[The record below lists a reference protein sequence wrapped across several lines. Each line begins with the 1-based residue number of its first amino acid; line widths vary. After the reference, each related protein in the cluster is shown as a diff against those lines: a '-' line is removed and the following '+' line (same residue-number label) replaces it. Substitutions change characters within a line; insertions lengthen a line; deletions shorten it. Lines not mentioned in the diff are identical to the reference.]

1 MPEYLAPGVYVEEV
15 DTGSKPIEGVS
26 TSTSGMVGV
35 TERGPVNA
43 STFVSGFAD
52 FTRQFGG
59 FLNRRE
65 FTGANWLFPH
75 AVDGFFTNGGK
86 RLFVV
91 RVLPDEATHAELT
104 LFGESLGG
112 FSGALAASG
121 AAGEGYLIVDN
132 TTGLATSDWLLIDD
146 GPRTEYVQVS
156 AADVLSL
163 RIPPLTPQGSG
174 TDVVPVT
181 FAPPAAAA
189 DQLSTNPTD
198 ALVPAGSPEILL
210 DLVDN
215 IVVDSVLR
223 IGAGDTVEFA
233 VIDAPAPASPT
244 DPVLLRAPLH
254 FDHAN
259 TEAVELVEPT
269 DGPPTQLANDVDDGS
284 QIIVVADET
293 ALAGADAIAFG
304 APPHSFYVTLG
315 QIGVTAVGRPGLRFR
330 QTVGTDVVEVTLPPT
345 VADTMLATEAEAEAT
360 EIQVAD
366 RSNLDTDTWLRLDGA
381 NGVEYIKIADVDADA
396 TPGPVMLERPLRVAY
411 AAGDTVSP
419 RKDDG
424 ISDANPTAL
433 ARTTGGGETALGL
446 VEGGAYTAA
455 GVLRVGPLDGARTEY
470 LDFDVTAADSVAI
483 GSLLRSP
490 HAAGAPLGERRS
502 FLRLRAIDRGAWGNC
517 LRATAE
523 AEDVP
528 TLDTTSPGGNAG
540 DSTLTLA
547 TGVGV
552 EPGAVLE
559 FYVRNPGAADTI
571 LFRQKVVGVAGRVV
585 TFGPGGLEQTV
596 AGNTRVRTAEFKLT
610 VECIRT
616 NPKTQAKSVDPALA
630 ESLRNLN
637 FDPRHSRYVE
647 KVIGR
652 IPAPPG
658 AVPPA
663 LDERGDGESQ
673 LVRVDDFFNDAD
685 ARASER
691 TTPDLLTFRTP
702 EGEIRPFGLEL
713 EGGDDQLGMLSNQT
727 FIGTDAVDP
736 TDRTGLQ
743 ALKNIDDV
751 SIVAIPGRTAQAIQQ
766 ALLAHCELM
775 RYRFAVLDSE
785 RGQDPFGLRLEQVQ
799 TQRSRFDSKYGA
811 LYYPWLVIDDPFAPN
826 PNVPEAVKIPPSGH
840 MIGIYARTDAERGVH
855 KAPANEV
862 IRGISDLQIK
872 IVKEQHDLIN
882 PRNINALRD
891 FRDRGRGLRAWG
903 ARCVTSDPDWRYI
916 NVRRLFN
923 FVESSIER
931 GTQWVVFEPNDFK
944 LWARVTQSVSAFLTA
959 VWRDGALMGRTADE
973 AFYVRCDETTMSQYD
988 IDNGRLIMLIGI
1000 APVKP
1005 AEFVIIRIGQWAGG
1019 SLVEEA

>member
-35 TERGPVNA
+35 TERGPVN
-43 STFVSGFAD
+43 SPTFVTGFAD
-52 FTRQFGG
+52 YTRQFGG

-65 FTGANWLFPH
+65 FAGANWLFPH

-91 RVLPDEATHAELT
+91 RVLPDEATHAQLT
-104 LFGESLGG
+104 VLGG
-112 FSGALAASG
+112 APGGFASALAASA
-121 AAGEGYLIVDN
+121 AAGEGYVIVDS
-132 TTGLATSDWLLIDD
+132 TTGLAVGDWLLIDD
-146 GPRTEYVQVS
+146 GTRTEYVQVS

-163 RIPPLTPQGSG
+163 RMSPLTGQSAG

-181 FAPPAAAA
+181 FAEPAAVA

-198 ALVPAGSPEILL
+198 AVVPAGVREILL
-210 DLVDN
+210 DEITN
-215 IVVDSVLR
+215 IVTDSVLR
-223 IGAGDTVEFA
+223 IGTGDTVEF
-233 VIDAPAPASPT
+233 VVVGDNVPATEA
-244 DPVLLRAPLH
+244 DPVPLRAPLAFEH
-254 FDHAN
+254 VAAED
-259 TEAVELVEPT
+259 VVLVEPT
-269 DGPPTQLANDVDDGS
+269 DAPGTQLANDVEEDG
-284 QIIVVADET
+284 QIVVVADET
-293 ALAGADAIAFG
+293 PLAGADAIAFG
-304 APPHSFYVTLG
+304 APPHRFYVTVG
-315 QIGVTAVGRPGLRFR
+315 QLGVTVVEAPGFRFR
-330 QTVGTDVVEVTLPPT
+330 HTAGTAIVEPTLDTT
-345 VADTMLATEAEAEAT
+345 VADTTLAAPVEAEAT
-360 EIQVAD
+360 EIQVQN

-381 NGVEYIKIADVDADA
+381 NGVEYIKIAQVDADA
-396 TPGPVMLERPLRVAY
+396 TPGPVTLERPLRVAY
-411 AAGDTVSP
+411 AAGDTASP

-424 ISDANPTAL
+424 TGDANATAL
-433 ARTTGGGETALGL
+433 ARTTGGGETALAL
-446 VEGGAYTAA
+446 VEGGAYAGT
-455 GVLRVGPLDGARTEY
+455 GVLRVGPLAGARTEY
-470 LDFDVTAADSVAI
+470 LDYDVTAADSVAI
-483 GSLLRSP
+483 ETLLRSP
-490 HAAGAPLGERRS
+490 HAAGAVLGERTP
-502 FLRLRAIDRGAWGNC
+502 FFNLRAIDRGAWGNC

-523 AEDVP
+523 AEDAP
-528 TLDTTSPGGNAG
+528 TLDTTTPGGNAG
-540 DSTLTLA
+540 DATLTLA

-559 FYVRNPGAADTI
+559 FYVANPPAADTI
-571 LFRQKVVGVAGRVV
+571 LFRQKVESVSGRVV

-596 AGNTRVRTAEFKLT
+596 GANTRVRTAEFKLT

-652 IPAPPG
+652 IPSQPN
-658 AVPPA
+658 AVPPE
-663 LDERGDGESQ
+663 LDERGDGESS
-673 LVRVDDFFNDAD
+673 LVRVDDLFNDAA

-691 TTPDLLTFRTP
+691 TTPDLLTYRTP
-702 EGEIRPFGLEL
+702 EGEIRPFGLQL
-713 EGGDDQLGMLSNQT
+713 EGGDDQLALLSNQT
-727 FIGTDAVDP
+727 FIGVDAVNP

-743 ALKNIDDV
+743 ALKNVDDV
-751 SIVAIPGRTAQAIQQ
+751 SIVAIPGRTAQAVQQ
-766 ALLAHCELM
+766 AMLAHCELM

-785 RGQDPFGLRLEQVQ
+785 RGRDPFGLRLEDVQ

-862 IRGISDLQIK
+862 VRGINDLQVK
-872 IVKEQHDLIN
+872 LVKEQQDLIN

-891 FRDRGRGLRAWG
+891 FRDRGRGLRVWG

-923 FVESSIER
+923 FVEASIER

-944 LWARVTQSVSAFLTA
+944 LWARVTQSVSAFLTS